1 VAAEIRGRLERG
13 ASPGS
18 IAVLVRTNADAAP
31 VLASLD
37 VRGVPRRFSGASG
50 LFARSEVRE
59 LLSLMRVLVSP
70 SASEDLYG
78 VLTSPV
84 YGLGGEDL
92 TAICEM
98 AARRRRTLWSVVTEV
113 LDQPGLLR
121 LSAETRRRLARC
133 ASQLRSSIEAAH
145 ERSAPAVLYEHLRES
160 GWLTALV
167 AQAERGDDGPLRRV
181 ARLFEIVRQQS
192 DLLSDPRLAA
202 LTPILQGLVDAGQD
216 PAVPEEDDDP
226 AAAVSVLTVHQAKG
240 LEFPT
245 VYVIGLAEHRFPIQA
260 RRDVLALPAAL
271 TGRMPSE
278 DAGHR
283 AEERRLFYVAM
294 TRARDELILSH
305 AVRGAHGGRL
315 RRPSGFIAE
324 ALGRPVMD
332 QAPGPG
338 RIGLAPPP
346 EVAQASVAPA
356 PKPGPDGGPLELSFT
371 QVDDYLTCPR
381 RYHLRHVARVPTAP
395 NHALV
400 FGNAIHQAVAVAN
413 AARLRGEP
421 ADVSRSL
428 ETLAAHWSSEG
439 FLSAEHEA
447 ARFASGQAALRRYVE
462 RLESDEA
469 SSIVAVEQPFSVR
482 IGPDRIRGRYDAV
495 RTVDGR
501 TVITD
506 YKSGDTRDPVKARER
521 ARNALQLQI
530 YALAWEAEHGR
541 RPDAVELH
549 FLEGDVIGRVT
560 PTDAQLERART
571 RVASASAGIR
581 AAAFEATPGFPAC
594 DWCPYRRIC
603 PAAL

>member
-1 VAAEIRGRLERG
+1 M
-13 ASPGS
+13 
-18 IAVLVRTNADAAP
+18 LVRTNADAAP

-37 VRGVPRRFSGASG
+37 VRGVEHRFSGSSG

-59 LLSLMRVLVSP
+59 LLSLMRVLVGP
-70 SASEDLYG
+70 SGSEDLYG
-78 VLTSPV
+78 VLTSRV

-98 AARRRRTLWSVVTEV
+98 TSRRRRSLWSVVTEL

-121 LSAETRRRLARC
+121 LSADTRQRLARC
-133 ASQLRSSIEAAH
+133 VSQLRASMVAAH
-145 ERSAPAVLYEHLRES
+145 ERSAPVVLYEHLRES

-167 AQAERGDDGPLRRV
+167 GQAERGDDRPLRSV

-192 DLLSDPRLAA
+192 ELLSDPRLAA
-202 LTPILQGLVDAGQD
+202 LVPALQGLIDAGQD
-216 PAVPEEDDDP
+216 PAAPEDDRDA

-240 LEFPT
+240 LEFST
-245 VYVIGLAEHRFPIQA
+245 VYVIGLAEQRFPIQA
-260 RRDVLALPAAL
+260 RREVLALPAAL
-271 TGRMPSE
+271 TGRTPPDDVS
-278 DAGHR
+278 HR

-305 AVRGAHGGRL
+305 AIRGARGGRL

-324 ALGRPVMD
+324 ALGRPVVD
-332 QAPGPG
+332 VIDGSRAA
-338 RIGLAPPP
+338 GLEPPP
-346 EVAQASVAPA
+346 EAAPA
-356 PKPGPDGGPLELSFT
+356 SAAQPLMSRPEGGALELSFT
-371 QVDDYLTCPR
+371 QIDDYLTCPR
-381 RYHLRHVARVPTAP
+381 KYHLRHVVRVPTAP

-413 AARLRGEP
+413 AAQLRGEP
-421 ADVSRSL
+421 ADLSRSL
-428 ETLAAHWSSEG
+428 ETLEAHWSSEG

-462 RLESDEA
+462 RLESDER

-482 IGPDRIRGRYDAV
+482 LGPDRIRGRYDAV
-495 RTVDGR
+495 RTVQGG

-506 YKSGDTRDPVKARER
+506 YKSGDVRDPVKARER

-530 YALAWEAEHGR
+530 YALAWEAEHGS

-560 PTDAQLERART
+560 PTDAQLERARAK
-571 RVASASAGIR
+571 VASASAGIR
-581 AAAFEATPGFPAC
+581 AAAFQATPGFPAC

-603 PAAL
+603 PAAA